1 MASLGKSLSPLGGVF
16 KATASGSIANGKAC
30 IMNADGTVSQA
41 GLVEGMAINFNTTA
55 DLYTYFLATAYDA
68 STTVDGGYGSSASA
82 SNFRSTSGTQL
93 SANTDYCYDIR
104 FKPDGTKMFV
114 ADYGAN
120 HTEGWIGEYTL
131 STAWDIRTITFVDR
145 YDISAK
151 TVYPYGLYV
160 KPDGTE
166 VYVAS
171 YGQSGDIDQF
181 TLSTAWDISTAS
193 FTRTQAITEDEYN
206 GAIEFK
212 PDGTKMYIPGG
223 IHGSNDNVYQY
234 TLSTAWDISSESYD
248 SVALDFSSYGSSI
261 HAMIFNN
268 DGTKLYLW
276 DHHGQNMI
284 IYTLS
289 TGYDLSTASYTSE
302 INTSTNQILGM
313 AFGSAGSA
321 NDSNFIG
328 ISDGTYTNGQTAK
341 IKVIGAI
348 DTNQSGLTP
357 NELCYTND
365 AGTIVS
371 SAGGA
376 TVGLALSPTSVLI
389 KGPYDML
396 FD

>member
-1 MASLGKSLSPLGGVF
+1 
-16 KATASGSIANGKAC
+16 
-30 IMNADGTVSQA
+30 
-41 GLVEGMAINFNTTA
+41 
-55 DLYTYFLATAYDA
+55 
-68 STTVDGGYGSSASA
+68 
-82 SNFRSTSGTQL
+82 
-93 SANTDYCYDIR
+93 
-104 FKPDGTKMFV
+104 
-114 ADYGAN
+114 
-120 HTEGWIGEYTL
+120 
-131 STAWDIRTITFVDR
+131 
-145 YDISAK
+145 
-151 TVYPYGLYV
+151 
-160 KPDGTE
+160 
-166 VYVAS
+166 
-171 YGQSGDIDQF
+171 
-181 TLSTAWDISTAS
+181 
-193 FTRTQAITEDEYN
+193 
-206 GAIEFK
+206 
-212 PDGTKMYIPGG
+212 
-223 IHGSNDNVYQY
+223 
-234 TLSTAWDISSESYD
+234 
-248 SVALDFSSYGSSI
+248 
-261 HAMIFNN
+261 
-268 DGTKLYLW
+268 
-276 DHHGQNMI
+276 MI

-289 TGYDLSTASYTSE
+289 TGYDLSPASYTSE